1 MKGFLAWLCSPLPPL
16 AVCERGR
23 VAGLHKYRVYNQFP
37 NTKPGPAPAWPRLS
51 HGQNTIL
58 VKTPIQMR
66 KNFVKGWVP
75 AALCDNSNVQ
85 LCPGEAGWPL
95 APVAGC
101 LSPISVWLILS
112 WTWGVQSMDMKE
124 SLDECYSIICRAGHM
139 SCWCCYE
146 ECDMWHV
153 GTRECYQVTSNTRPS
168 QSSLEHSD
176 QLSSSGPSGQS
187 GVTWS
192 LKYYHSDIMLG
203 PFSENS
209 IQFTHK
215 KVASYKTFQYF
226 QCLNFVSIDNLV
238 WFQYCH
244 LCYRCY

>member
-1 MKGFLAWLCSPLPPL
+1 
-16 AVCERGR
+16 
-23 VAGLHKYRVYNQFP
+23 
-37 NTKPGPAPAWPRLS
+37 
-51 HGQNTIL
+51 
-58 VKTPIQMR
+58 MR
-66 KNFVKGWVP
+66 KNSVKGWVRLHCVTTLMCN
-75 AALCDNSNVQ
+75 AQ
-85 LCPGEAGWPL
+85 LCPWEAERPL
-95 APVAGC
+95 APVVGC
-101 LSPISVWLILS
+101 LSPIGLAFLS
-112 WTWGVQSMDMKE
+112 WTWGVQSMDE
-124 SLDECYSIICRAGHM
+124 VIFRWVLFYNLQGRPHELLVLLWGV
-139 SCWCCYE
+139 
-146 ECDMWHV
+146 WHV

-168 QSSLEHSD
+168 QSPLEHSD
-176 QLSSSGPSGQS
+176 QLSSSGPSRQS